1 MQNELLTIRTL
12 IASTMADVD
21 IFLLKDESQTN
32 DLDKVYTIEE
42 IRNQLHKTND
52 KLVEVLS
59 KLDYDV
65 DKPLKKEISFSL
77 K

>member
-21 IFLLKDESQTN
+21 IFLLQDESQTN

-65 DKPLKKEISFSL
+65 DKPLKKEISL

>member
-52 KLVEVLS
+52 KLIEVLS

-65 DKPLKKEISFSL
+65 DKPLKKEIYF